1 MSLRLSLIPLKVG
14 TAAARKEII
23 RNKIRAIGKMA
34 RVFSV
39 LRYLHDFC
47 IPKTHLMYIRKTSL
61 FQDNG
66 CQTFFRDITVHQNLV
81 WHIDAPHWRLY
92 FWLKNILKLFLRHV
106 SRNWRMWSLVYKLF
120 VQLLTM
126 SVGKTNQN
134 REVEIKDIIEEVRT
148 VSKNLWHTRKLRTRV
163 FLFQVFVSLFSA
175 FKKYHLLVPVY
186 I

>member
-66 CQTFFRDITVHQNLV
+66 CQTFFRDIIVHQNLV
-81 WHIDAPHWRLY
+81 WHIDAPH
-92 FWLKNILKLFLRHV
+92 
-106 SRNWRMWSLVYKLF
+106 
-120 VQLLTM
+120 
-126 SVGKTNQN
+126 
-134 REVEIKDIIEEVRT
+134 
-148 VSKNLWHTRKLRTRV
+148 
-163 FLFQVFVSLFSA
+163 
-175 FKKYHLLVPVY
+175 
-186 I
+186 